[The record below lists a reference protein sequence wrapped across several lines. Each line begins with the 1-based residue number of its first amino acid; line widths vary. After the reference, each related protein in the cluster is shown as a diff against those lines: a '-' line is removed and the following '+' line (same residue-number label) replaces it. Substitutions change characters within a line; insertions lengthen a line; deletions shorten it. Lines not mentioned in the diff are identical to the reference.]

1 MSVENYEETPLLGK
15 KPRATSSAWPTM
27 KSIAVG
33 ALCVTAGVVGTL
45 ATLRLGH
52 GRDVAS
58 LGEESSALVPR
69 SPVDPVLPGYGDAL
83 DLDESNLGLVLTEN
97 DEALAK
103 SELGGVKA
111 VKDAVAKKIPVPD
124 WSVGYDCPRGRCK
137 EVNEVPQPWAGG
149 EAKAVMI
156 KQNLVFVGKQRVIA
170 KGLMKQKPPQLPIV
184 CMGFSDGAKAFDT
197 FEVVFSEIGSSV
209 KEEVLKAYIG
219 GIKHVLSPFPW
230 NEFPRVATQEALTE
244 WITKELTSKFAS
256 KQTALD
262 ATDKFVGK
270 LADYFTSDVVISLTH
285 GAPPN
290 RGKFGKNY
298 ITLPCGI
305 SVQMLGRILLQDKE
319 MKKLYPNANVKKAD

>member
-1 MSVENYEETPLLGK
+1 
-15 KPRATSSAWPTM
+15 
-27 KSIAVG
+27 
-33 ALCVTAGVVGTL
+33 
-45 ATLRLGH
+45 
-52 GRDVAS
+52 
-58 LGEESSALVPR
+58 
-69 SPVDPVLPGYGDAL
+69 
-83 DLDESNLGLVLTEN
+83 
-97 DEALAK
+97 
-103 SELGGVKA
+103 
-111 VKDAVAKKIPVPD
+111 
-124 WSVGYDCPRGRCK
+124 
-137 EVNEVPQPWAGG
+137 
-149 EAKAVMI
+149 
-156 KQNLVFVGKQRVIA
+156 
-170 KGLMKQKPPQLPIV
+170 
-184 CMGFSDGAKAFDT
+184 MGFSDGAKAFDT